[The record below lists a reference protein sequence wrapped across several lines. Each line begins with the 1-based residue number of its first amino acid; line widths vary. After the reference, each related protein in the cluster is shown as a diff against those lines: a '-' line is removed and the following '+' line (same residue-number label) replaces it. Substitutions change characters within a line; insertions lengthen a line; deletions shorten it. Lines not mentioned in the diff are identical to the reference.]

1 MKSADE
7 YIDDEWYVVRYS
19 GEIPEIAFHS
29 SLYYLTTDEDG
40 PGFTLTDAQ
49 TRRLQE
55 AASTRFREIVF
66 RDLNHENSTTSGYRG
81 IQRSIA
87 NFERYMNFCTR
98 QEFDDPKIIEDVSGA
113 LRRFL
118 LREDELVGDSG
129 ETIINCSYEELCGFC
144 TKLAL
149 DISEIP
155 PRLTLF
161 FPFDDKQ

>member
-29 SLYYLTTDEDG
+29 SLHYLCTDAEG
-40 PGFTLTDAQ
+40 PGFKLTNTQ
-49 TRRLQE
+49 LKRLQE

-66 RDLNHENSTTSGYRG
+66 RDLDHENSTTSGYRG
-81 IQRSIA
+81 IKRSIA
-87 NFERYMNFCTR
+87 NFERYMNFCDR
-98 QEFDDPKIIEDVSGA
+98 QQFDDPCIKEDVSGA
-113 LRRFL
+113 LKRFL

-129 ETIINCSYEELCGFC
+129 ESIINCSYQELCGFC
-144 TKLAL
+144 AKLGV

-155 PRLTLF
+155 PRLTMF
-161 FPFDDKQ
+161 FPAQ